1 MLQRVYTAPLHG
13 GLRCPGRMVATRAEG
28 PRVTPTREY
37 REDDGSLTSSSGSAD
52 VAGQAIYADDVSCRI
67 QHIVVLR
74 ACLEMMLRT

>member
-1 MLQRVYTAPLHG
+1 MLQRVCTTPLHG
-13 GLRCPGRMVATRAEG
+13 GLRCHGRMVATRAEG

-52 VAGQAIYADDVSCRI
+52 QAIYADDVSCRI